1 MCTGYDEIKSNLKG
15 SVFMFMNWGMIHVPD
30 ANQINIQYSV
40 DAFLIHFN
48 LEPDIEF
55 RLYMNSTFEDSTVC

>member
-1 MCTGYDEIKSNLKG
+1 
-15 SVFMFMNWGMIHVPD
+15 MFMNWGMIHVPD

-55 RLYMNSTFEDSTVC
+55 PLYMNSTFEDSTVC